1 MKIDASPARAQAI
14 LAAMKTIAGV
24 ELSPTDGACIRAAG
38 IYLFGSKE
46 PPDSTQL
53 PKMTPHGLA
62 EALRG
67 SNLDNDARRRL
78 TAMALMNGRLDNVK
92 IQRVVAFAEALHIH
106 PDHVDEL
113 AHAASGDLQGA
124 LAQVFRDNMDSA
136 TGKPW
141 AGGDLLAW
149 MLPYRQQPDA
159 ALAARFRALT
169 RTTAKPRSTSLRQA
183 GISGLEHRVSSIRCG
198 GNITLEPSQTER
210 IGAQSA
216 HTVDRQLNIQLP
228 SHMSK
233 CSGNFPPMAI
243 GQFWRPAA
251 ATGRR
256 CLRP

>member
-1 MKIDASPARAQAI
+1 MHRPRGRENPRHHEDDCRVA
-14 LAAMKTIAGV
+14 
-24 ELSPTDGACIRAAG
+24 LSPTDGACIRAAG

-113 AHAASGDLQGA
+113 AQAASGDLQGA
-124 LAQVFRDNMDSA
+124 LTHVFRDNMDSA
-136 TGKPW
+136 AGKPW

-149 MLPYRQQPDA
+149 LLPYRQQPDA
-159 ALAARFRALT
+159 ALAVRFRALEALPPSSFG
-169 RTTAKPRSTSLRQA
+169 RTW
-183 GISGLEHRVSSIRCG
+183 IEHFHHNG
-198 GNITLEPSQTER
+198 
-210 IGAQSA
+210 
-216 HTVDRQLNIQLP
+216 
-228 SHMSK
+228 
-233 CSGNFPPMAI
+233 
-243 GQFWRPAA
+243 
-251 ATGRR
+251 
-256 CLRP
+256 